1 MASMPSEGTNAFI
14 LLVPSPR
21 KHFSLVERGREEKAC
36 NSKTFGDPGSE
47 LNRVG
52 GFDGGRIFI
61 LHEHRED
68 SIFGSGRSRV
78 VTN

>member
-14 LLVPSPR
+14 LLVPSPT
-21 KHFSLVERGREEKAC
+21 KHFSLVERDREQTAC

-52 GFDGGRIFI
+52 GFV
-61 LHEHRED
+61 
-68 SIFGSGRSRV
+68 RV
-78 VTN
+78 SWWKDLYLA